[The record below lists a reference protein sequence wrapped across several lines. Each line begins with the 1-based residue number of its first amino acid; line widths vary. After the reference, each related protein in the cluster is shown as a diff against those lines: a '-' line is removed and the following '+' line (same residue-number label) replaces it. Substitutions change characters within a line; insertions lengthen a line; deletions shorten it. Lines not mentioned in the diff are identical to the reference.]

1 MPKTYT
7 ITQEQMKE
15 LEITRKENRDKRVEK
30 RLHAVILRGNG
41 KNNHQIAA
49 QLEVSSDVV
58 SRWVSSY
65 VKDGLKALLA
75 RKTKGNR
82 WNMSYEAEEALL
94 RKYEDRAQK
103 GMIIETSEIKQE
115 YEKLAGHPIG
125 SGQIYRVFQ
134 RHGWRKVKPR
144 SRHPKKATEEVIEA
158 SKKLTGVLKK

>member
-1 MPKTYT
+1 
-7 ITQEQMKE
+7 
-15 LEITRKENRDKRVEK
+15 
-30 RLHAVILRGNG
+30 
-41 KNNHQIAA
+41 
-49 QLEVSSDVV
+49 
-58 SRWVSSY
+58 
-65 VKDGLKALLA
+65 
-75 RKTKGNR
+75 
-82 WNMSYEAEEALL
+82 MSFEAEEALL

-158 SKKLTGVLKK
+158 SKKLTDVLKK